1 MILYDVHKR
10 ICIYE
15 ASNDVILTV
24 LTTIR
29 VRAFSI
35 CHFHVI
41 RIFLKEAIRLQLN
54 ISSWPAS
61 NN

>member
-1 MILYDVHKR
+1 MLDDVHKR
-10 ICIYE
+10 ICVYE
-15 ASNDVILTV
+15 PSKDGILTV

-41 RIFLKEAIRLQLN
+41 RIFLKEAI
-54 ISSWPAS
+54 
-61 NN
+61 

>member
-1 MILYDVHKR
+1 MLFDVHKR
-10 ICIYE
+10 DSIYE
-15 ASNDVILTV
+15 LSNDGVLTV

-41 RIFLKEAIRLQLN
+41 RIFLKEAI
-54 ISSWPAS
+54 
-61 NN
+61 